1 MRSKELNRDNMTQ
14 SEKVTEDLFQLKAIL
29 GMYLTGTD
37 NMEVTELKMRTAQV
51 KVLLDMSIDELIQLS
66 YTVNK

>member
-14 SEKVTEDLFQLKAIL
+14 SEKVTEDLSQLKAIL